1 MTIGSGTE
9 ADIRTARG
17 PAEWLRFRYAGGWMA
32 IVRTPG
38 STLTLDGRPVTPMGS
53 ENRITVRLADD
64 AQHRLVVSSGS
75 TQLAVAVAVGADD
88 GSPAPLPP
96 VTAAP
101 RPATTPPPPPSGG
114 ESVRLDRRRI
124 VIGRVGSG
132 SDIEIPGEDV
142 AQQHAS
148 VRWAGDVAVVRDLG
162 GGTGT
167 YVDGQPVI
175 QAKVPP
181 GHMFVVGHSVFRV
194 GEGGTLHRRQI
205 TMPAALEV
213 DGVSVRYPANDTPTM
228 TGIDFSLPRGGLL
241 AIIGPSGVGKSTL
254 FAGLLGDAEL
264 DTGSATLDGIPLG
277 TAHPVSPALVSI
289 VPQQDA
295 TFPEL
300 TVRRTLSYCADIR
313 LASDLDRTIREQR
326 VRAVEDRLGLAGVAH
341 RPAGTLSGGQRRR
354 LNVAMEMLTKPT
366 LLMLDEPTSGLDEG
380 LDRRLMHLLARLGA
394 DEGCVVMIV
403 THSTAHL
410 DVATHVL
417 AIAGHEPPSDDGA
430 PTAGRG
436 GRAEVPRPPS
446 ELGYFGPPEQVRHAF
461 GTDSYAQVM
470 DDLRQGVVAGNRAP
484 SARAGR
490 GHKPPAAV
498 AASGRTRVMRRR
510 HALAV
515 GLRRECRRLA
525 LRPTVL
531 AGLVLLGPALT
542 ALFAVVA
549 APTGLGG
556 RQGTPNPDLGTC
568 VAVLCICLSFLSMA
582 LSLTSV
588 VGDRE
593 VIRREARW
601 GVPPSAVVLS
611 RAMSRLLPAVL
622 QAVVAAAVLAL
633 LRDGPETPLRLFEG
647 WTGTVVTLCALTV
660 TSMCLG
666 ALLSVA
672 ASSAEQAVS
681 MMSGSLAV
689 MVILSGLVVPL
700 GSPEGAQAVL
710 SWLSYASPTRW
721 AVSAIAA
728 HIDLAPA
735 GGLRPDGMWGHDH
748 SHFVTA
754 VGVLAVMSVA
764 SLAVAVHL
772 LARPRR
778 TRG

>member
-1 MTIGSGTE
+1 MTSVPELHVTVEGRRWPPRSGPLTTIGSGAE

-38 STLTLDGRPVTPMGS
+38 STLTLDGRPITPMGS

-64 AQHRLVVSSGS
+64 VQHQLVVSSGS
-75 TQLAVAVAVGADD
+75 AQLAVAVAVGADD
-88 GSPAPLPP
+88 GAHAPPPLQPPPP

-101 RPATTPPPPPSGG
+101 LPAAAAPPPSSG

-194 GEGGTLHRRQI
+194 GNGGTLSRRQI
-205 TMPAALEV
+205 TTPAALEV

-264 DTGSATLDGIPLG
+264 VAGSATLDGIPLG
-277 TAHPVSPALVSI
+277 TAHPASPALVSI

-313 LASDLDRTIREQR
+313 LASDVDRTIREQR

-380 LDRRLMHLLARLGA
+380 LDRRLMHLLATLGA

-417 AIAGHEPPSDDGA
+417 AIAGHEPPSDDDA
-430 PTAGRG
+430 QPARRG
-436 GRAEVPRPPS
+436 GRAEVPRSPS
-446 ELGYFGPPEQVRHAF
+446 ELGYFGPPEQVRQAF

-470 DDLRQGVVAGNRAP
+470 DDLRQGVLAGNRAP
-484 SARAGR
+484 SARAGN
-490 GHKPPAAV
+490 GHKPRRSRPPPGHASCGGATRSRWACAGSFAGSPCVPRSSRDWFSSARLSQRCSRSSPRLPAS
-498 AASGRTRVMRRR
+498 AAGRTRRTPTSAPASPCCASACRSCRWPSRSRRSWATGR
-510 HALAV
+510 SS
-515 GLRRECRRLA
+515 
-525 LRPTVL
+525 
-531 AGLVLLGPALT
+531 AG
-542 ALFAVVA
+542 
-549 APTGLGG
+549 
-556 RQGTPNPDLGTC
+556 R
-568 VAVLCICLSFLSMA
+568 
-582 LSLTSV
+582 
-588 VGDRE
+588 
-593 VIRREARW
+593 
-601 GVPPSAVVLS
+601 
-611 RAMSRLLPAVL
+611 
-622 QAVVAAAVLAL
+622 
-633 LRDGPETPLRLFEG
+633 RDGGF
-647 WTGTVVTLCALTV
+647 
-660 TSMCLG
+660 
-666 ALLSVA
+666 
-672 ASSAEQAVS
+672 
-681 MMSGSLAV
+681 
-689 MVILSGLVVPL
+689 
-700 GSPEGAQAVL
+700 
-710 SWLSYASPTRW
+710 
-721 AVSAIAA
+721 
-728 HIDLAPA
+728 
-735 GGLRPDGMWGHDH
+735 
-748 SHFVTA
+748 
-754 VGVLAVMSVA
+754 
-764 SLAVAVHL
+764 
-772 LARPRR
+772 PRR
-778 TRG
+778 PSCCPER